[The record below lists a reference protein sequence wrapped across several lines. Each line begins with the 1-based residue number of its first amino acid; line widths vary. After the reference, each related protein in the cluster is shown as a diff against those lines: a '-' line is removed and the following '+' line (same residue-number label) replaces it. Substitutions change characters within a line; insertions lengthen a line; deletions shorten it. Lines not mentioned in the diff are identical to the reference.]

1 MADLTRSA
9 KVSLVTHRLKVWP
22 SGVSQS
28 AAVLQ
33 SLLCFFCL
41 FVIKLAVPPKTYG
54 EIRMAFL
61 IFFFSVQKST
71 YLGFLTSRLFRN
83 ISCIRNSS
91 GTGEVAQ
98 QVKQFCLK

>member
-61 IFFFSVQKST
+61 IFFFLSRNQLIWAS
-71 YLGFLTSRLFRN
+71 LLQGFLEISVVSETVLGLERWLSR
-83 ISCIRNSS
+83 
-91 GTGEVAQ
+91 
-98 QVKQFCLK
+98 